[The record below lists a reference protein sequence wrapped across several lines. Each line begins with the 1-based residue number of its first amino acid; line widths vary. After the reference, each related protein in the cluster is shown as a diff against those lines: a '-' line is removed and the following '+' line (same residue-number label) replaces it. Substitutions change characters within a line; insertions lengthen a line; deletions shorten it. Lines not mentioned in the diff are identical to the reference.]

1 MFTTIGKNCE
11 KTLLNAEN
19 TFMRTRSEL
28 VTTLSGQNVVL
39 HLFALNNYTIAGE
52 LLLNVFRKVVKEVR
66 GQSVSRIYNNRLV
79 YEGNQDILLLPNTR
93 EIYILLCSILS
104 IIRKRYLHT
113 DTCHERT

>member
-1 MFTTIGKNCE
+1 
-11 KTLLNAEN
+11 
-19 TFMRTRSEL
+19 MRTRSEL

-52 LLLNVFRKVVKEVR
+52 LLLNIFLKVVNEIR
-66 GQSVSRIYNNRLV
+66 GQNVIGIYDNRLV
-79 YEGNQDILLLPNTR
+79 YEGNQDILLLQNAR